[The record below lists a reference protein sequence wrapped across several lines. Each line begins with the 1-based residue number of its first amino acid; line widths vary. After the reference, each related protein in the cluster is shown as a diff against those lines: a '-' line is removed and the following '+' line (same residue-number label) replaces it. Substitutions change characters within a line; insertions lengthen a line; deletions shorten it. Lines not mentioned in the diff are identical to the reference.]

1 LPALPGVDVA
11 QRRGGGI
18 HHLAARAQRI
28 ARGRR
33 AARGLLRARPLQP
46 LHLDGIGAELPRQ
59 GRSRGGPARAR
70 PLRLLR
76 PFQRGPAG
84 VRLCGFLW
92 HARRLRGGGGGAAH
106 RHGAPPRRLRTRRW
120 SRGARGFLLGGAE
133 RAAGEERRGVLP
145 VDVPRPDLVLEP
157 ARPAHGRDARRAAR
171 SPARAQRRREGGRLG
186 AQLAPGRRTRDR
198 DGRIGRAQRGP
209 ARARAV
215 RKRGGAGGLQHLH
228 RHGHR
233 RGRLG
238 RTLADQA
245 RAARASRELRAL
257 LPRKSRTC
265 ALPAL
270 PGRGSARGRPSR
282 AAPATR
288 DRRHLPARDRAHES
302 LFPCAPRG
310 PVRRDDPHRRDAR
323 APTPRALLE
332 THARAGNVPDGRLKP
347 RRLRHHGAMPKP
359 RPPASFASRIVEWQR
374 REGRHA
380 LPWQGTRDAY
390 RIWLSEVMLQQTR
403 VETVIPYYER
413 FLARWPSVSDL
424 AAADLDEV
432 LALWSG
438 LGYYARG
445 RNLHRAACEVRDR
458 FGGGFPRRFDDL
470 AALPGVGRSTA
481 AAIAAFASGE
491 RRAIL
496 DGNVRRVLA
505 RHAGIDGDPASS
517 ATVARL
523 WHVAEARLPER
534 DIERY
539 TQGMMDLG
547 AGVCVARNPR
557 CLLCPVGE
565 DCVARA
571 ESRIDELPGKRRRAD
586 RPRKHVSMLVALR
599 AGEVLLEKRPPTGI
613 WGGLWS
619 LPEFDRARA

>member
-1 LPALPGVDVA
+1 
-11 QRRGGGI
+11 
-18 HHLAARAQRI
+18 
-28 ARGRR
+28 
-33 AARGLLRARPLQP
+33 
-46 LHLDGIGAELPRQ
+46 
-59 GRSRGGPARAR
+59 
-70 PLRLLR
+70 
-76 PFQRGPAG
+76 
-84 VRLCGFLW
+84 
-92 HARRLRGGGGGAAH
+92 
-106 RHGAPPRRLRTRRW
+106 
-120 SRGARGFLLGGAE
+120 
-133 RAAGEERRGVLP
+133 
-145 VDVPRPDLVLEP
+145 
-157 ARPAHGRDARRAAR
+157 
-171 SPARAQRRREGGRLG
+171 
-186 AQLAPGRRTRDR
+186 
-198 DGRIGRAQRGP
+198 
-209 ARARAV
+209 
-215 RKRGGAGGLQHLH
+215 
-228 RHGHR
+228 
-233 RGRLG
+233 
-238 RTLADQA
+238 
-245 RAARASRELRAL
+245 
-257 LPRKSRTC
+257 
-265 ALPAL
+265 
-270 PGRGSARGRPSR
+270 
-282 AAPATR
+282 
-288 DRRHLPARDRAHES
+288 
-302 LFPCAPRG
+302 
-310 PVRRDDPHRRDAR
+310 
-323 APTPRALLE
+323 
-332 THARAGNVPDGRLKP
+332 
-347 RRLRHHGAMPKP
+347 MPKP

-438 LGYYARG
+438 LCYYARG

-458 FGGGFPRRFDDL
+458 FGGEFPRRFDDL

-619 LPEFDRARA
+619 LPEFDRARAAQDYLARDWGLEAEEVRALEPFEHAFTHFTLEVTPWRAQVRSSRMTRDGPTSTWLALADVEGAALPSPVKRLLRSL